1 MSNSIEL
8 DDNACE
14 ITEWDLMAYKKLVS
28 IDLTEE
34 QISQLRNPKTV
45 FEREDSIIAIHWH
58 PEMAPVEIVEER
70 IVKMFPNARES
81 LIIPTQHNILMQCG
95 NYSGVEVDCEAKE
108 FNRKIQ
114 LLLHFRNESLAN
126 ANILKSM
133 LEHTFRYRQTQF
145 YEYMETIV
153 NSKYEKRL
161 QKAVRQTGMEEDIVR
176 FVRIYTKKFK
186 KLLDANYSETPIV
199 SIKNKLLTN
208 YFFLLTEFYDQHIID
223 KAIIL
228 LLEVKRVMKRSFSID
243 YFYEVNEIIEE
254 ARRQGAGIIVPHPE
268 QYWPVLLADY
278 DVDGIEV
285 WNPQSREFTEFLINV
300 IIRKNKQRNTS
311 RPLLVM
317 MGDDTHMSEKFLPR
331 HAQSPDKVA
340 REVGY
345 QPAWHE
351 ITIIK
356 SLNMGDF
363 DRNRMILEYKNR
375 LK

>member
-8 DDNACE
+8 ADNACE

-34 QISQLRNPKTV
+34 QISQLRNPETV

-58 PEMAPVEIVEER
+58 PEMAPVEIVKER

-145 YEYMETIV
+145 YEYMETMV

-228 LLEVKRVMKRSFSID
+228 LLEAKRVMKRSFSID
-243 YFYEVNEIIEE
+243 YFYEAKEIIEE
-254 ARRQGAGIIVPHPE
+254 ARRQGAGIIIPHPAKFR
-268 QYWPVLLADY
+268 PV
-278 DVDGIEV
+278 
-285 WNPQSREFTEFLINV
+285 
-300 IIRKNKQRNTS
+300 
-311 RPLLVM
+311 
-317 MGDDTHMSEKFLPR
+317 
-331 HAQSPDKVA
+331 
-340 REVGY
+340 
-345 QPAWHE
+345 
-351 ITIIK
+351 
-356 SLNMGDF
+356 SL
-363 DRNRMILEYKNR
+363 RA
-375 LK
+375 

>member
-1 MSNSIEL
+1 MINSIEL

-14 ITEWDLMAYKKLVS
+14 ITEWDLMVYKKLAS

-34 QISQLRNPKTV
+34 QISQLRNPETV

-58 PEMAPVEIVEER
+58 PEMAPVEVVEER

-199 SIKNKLLTN
+199 SIKN
-208 YFFLLTEFYDQHIID
+208 
-223 KAIIL
+223 
-228 LLEVKRVMKRSFSID
+228 
-243 YFYEVNEIIEE
+243 
-254 ARRQGAGIIVPHPE
+254 
-268 QYWPVLLADY
+268 
-278 DVDGIEV
+278 
-285 WNPQSREFTEFLINV
+285 NV

-363 DRNRMILEYKNR
+363 DRNRMIQEYKNR